1 MTKIFIP
8 FLFPHGFLF
17 RNCRQLFQII
27 FTNFWTEKVEM
38 RGKENK
44 KVAKKIFLPTLA
56 NGKLKKRK
64 RKKKRKRERK
74 KKRKGISQIQKQ
86 LLTGIL
92 KSYSRGKLGPHLKRL
107 PLDFCMAA
115 DADIT

>member
-1 MTKIFIP
+1 
-8 FLFPHGFLF
+8 
-17 RNCRQLFQII
+17 
-27 FTNFWTEKVEM
+27 M